1 MNTNDLIESFVT
13 KGASKTVH
21 NAENTGGDLSK
32 MTKVFTIRQGYNSGK
47 QCSFMY
53 LVNAYTDT
61 EHDTFFLSGKVI
73 LSSSGSRL
81 IKVSNRSDKVSF
93 HYKVL
98 TNGDI
103 DIYLKLDNATSIVM
117 IQELL
122 TTSTNIEIEKQN
134 SFVDVSS
141 LGLTQITTEK
151 SLGWGTLSLESGIT
165 VYDNFVSIWK
175 DFNTVHLRAY
185 LKGTFSQGIKL
196 GTISENHRPREYQE
210 IIVICRQDNNYLG
223 NGIVSIDNNG
233 VMRLQSMP
241 SNTNIVNIT
250 AVYLSSKMVI

>member
-1 MNTNDLIESFVT
+1 MNTNNLIESFVT
-13 KGASKTVH
+13 KGVSKSVH
-21 NAENTGGDLSK
+21 NAENTSGDLSK
-32 MTKVFTIRQGYNSGK
+32 MTKVFTIRQGYNAGK
-47 QCSFMY
+47 QCTFMY

-103 DIYLKLDNATSIVM
+103 DIYLRLDNSSSIVY

-122 TTSTNIEIEKQN
+122 TTSNNIEIEKQN

-141 LGLTQITTEK
+141 LSLNQITTEK
-151 SLGWGTLSLESGIT
+151 SLAWGSISLESGVT
-165 VYDNFVSIWK
+165 VHDGFSSLWK

-196 GTISENHRPREYQE
+196 GTISEKHRPREYQE

-223 NGIVSIDNNG
+223 NGIISIDNNG

-241 SNTNIVNIT
+241 SNTNIINIT
-250 AVYLSSKMVI
+250 GVYLASTMVI